1 MKHKSRAARYEESQQ
16 EVESAKTTEEDL
28 RDELETW
35 RDGLPANLQQGTKA
49 DELQSAIEDLDAV
62 IASLYEAAGIE
73 PDFPVMCG

>member
-1 MKHKSRAARYEESQQ
+1 MKHKSRAARYEEAQQ
-16 EVESAKTTEEDL
+16 EVESAKTTVEDL

-62 IASLYEAAGIE
+62 IASLDEAAGIE

>member
-1 MKHKSRAARYEESQQ
+1 M
-16 EVESAKTTEEDL
+16 EDL

-62 IASLYEAAGIE
+62 IASLDEAAGIE